1 MKLSENH
8 ELILGFL
15 IGEKPCLNTADG
27 PSGIS
32 VLYSPEQQD
41 HVHTWQL
48 LKPYFNSN
56 GIEEFSSQIK
66 FIKALMIWIKLHFP
80 FTHSAGE

>member
-1 MKLSENH
+1 MKPSENH
-8 ELILGFL
+8 ELIRGFL
-15 IGEKPCLNTADG
+15 TGEKPCLNSADG

-32 VLYSPEQQD
+32 VLYSPEQED

-48 LKPYFNSN
+48 LKPDFNSN

-66 FIKALMIWIKLHFP
+66 FLKALMVQIKLHFP
-80 FTHSAGE
+80 FTHPAGE